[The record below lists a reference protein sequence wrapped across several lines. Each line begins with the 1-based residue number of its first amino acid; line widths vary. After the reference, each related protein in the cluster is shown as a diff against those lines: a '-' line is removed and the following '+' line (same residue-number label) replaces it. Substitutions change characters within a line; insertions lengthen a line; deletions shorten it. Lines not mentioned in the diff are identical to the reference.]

1 MHDIV
6 LSGLIERVFSY
17 SLWVPETICW
27 LQAPPLVSLWH
38 AYLRGLIWA
47 SQNLPSTVSSDRLV
61 YVANAS
67 IACMLAVHCSGWF
80 SRPNDDH
87 TGWRDAYALMEEV
100 RHPFSSLYLFNEYF
114 DTNALGEI
122 VISRSLDDQT
132 LFHMLKGHFM
142 PIQAANVERRHN
154 PNPRNRRV
162 RTVVNIEH
170 VPIPQQMDL
179 TEE

>member
-1 MHDIV
+1 M
-6 LSGLIERVFSY
+6 SGFIDSFFSFHLGERPTV
-17 SLWVPETICW
+17 CW
-27 LQAPPLVSLWH
+27 LEAPPLVSLWR

-47 SQNLPSTVSSDRLV
+47 SQNLPSTVSSDRSV
-61 YVANAS
+61 YVANAT

-80 SRPNDDH
+80 ARPNDDH
-87 TGWRDAYALMEEV
+87 RGWRDAYALMEEV
-100 RHPFSSLYLFNEYF
+100 RHPFSSLYLFNGYF
-114 DTNALGEI
+114 AMNALGEI

-142 PIQAANVERRHN
+142 PIQAANVERCHN